1 MTASTIDSHITRI
14 ERAVALMADRL
25 QQEET
30 PSLEELAQAAA
41 MSKYHF
47 HRVYRLLSGETCG
60 ETLQRLKLARGAA
73 ALKRPGA
80 SVTDAALLAGYS
92 SSQAFAKALKDAV
105 ALPASDLRADPE
117 RLAAAIADLSAPI
130 QAGAPP
136 ALRLEIAS
144 FDPFEIVT
152 LKTEGAY
159 PMLHANYGYLFETAG
174 GPENVRAILG
184 QPLGDFA
191 TDGAEAHV
199 FACSLWL
206 SARPGALPA
215 DITASQMQGGLF
227 LLVRHDGSYDTLLD
241 TVDALYGAA
250 LSLPGVE
257 LADCPPVFHYLDD
270 PEETPEDRLRTDV
283 YLPVILPA

>member
-1 MTASTIDSHITRI
+1 MTASTVESHITRI
-14 ERAVALMADRL
+14 ERAIALMADRL

-30 PSLEELAQAAA
+30 PSLEELARAAA

-73 ALKRPGA
+73 ALKRPDA

-92 SSQAFAKALKDAV
+92 SSQAFAKALKEAV

-117 RLAAAIADLSAPI
+117 RLATAIAGLSAPGP
-130 QAGAPP
+130 AGALP

-152 LKTEGAY
+152 VKTEGAY
-159 PMLHANYGYLFETAG
+159 PMLNKTYHYLFEIAG

-191 TDGAEAHV
+191 SDGAEAHV
-199 FACSLWL
+199 FVSSLWL
-206 SARPGALPA
+206 RTRPSALPPGVS
-215 DITASQMQGGLF
+215 ASQIDGGLS
-227 LLVRHDGSYDTLLD
+227 LLVRHNGSYDVLLD
-241 TVDALYGAA
+241 TVDTLYGAA

-257 LADCPPVFHYLDD
+257 LADSPPVFHYIDD
-270 PEETPEDRLRTDV
+270 PEQTPEDQLRTDV
-283 YLPVILPA
+283 YLPIVLSA